1 MIAENSQLAVVQG
14 LVLERSQV
22 TSLGAMVFKG
32 RCCRLSYGVLC
43 REEYDPND
51 NPTHIGQRILQSP
64 LDGKYWVEGQID
76 WLLKQ
81 VCRVQVTNAQSHLV
95 TNFLRATWSLLMAS

>member
-22 TSLGAMVFKG
+22 TSLNAMIFKG

-43 REEYDPND
+43 REEYNPND
-51 NPTHIGQRILQSP
+51 NPTHIGQRVVESP
-64 LDGKYWVEGQID
+64 HDGKYWVEGQID

-81 VCRVQVTNAQSHLV
+81 VCK
-95 TNFLRATWSLLMAS
+95 F

>member
-1 MIAENSQLAVVQG
+1 MPRIAALLNTTNMIAENSQLAVVQG

-22 TSLGAMVFKG
+22 TSLGAMVFKE

-43 REEYDPND
+43 REEYDPNN
-51 NPTHIGQRILQSP
+51 NPTHIGQRVLKSP

-81 VCRVQVTNAQSHLV
+81 VCRV
-95 TNFLRATWSLLMAS
+95 

>member
-1 MIAENSQLAVVQG
+1 MKAENSQLAVVQG

-22 TSLGAMVFKG
+22 TSLGAMVFKE

-43 REEYDPND
+43 REEYDPNE
-51 NPTHIGQRILQSP
+51 NPTHIGQRVLKSP

-81 VCRVQVTNAQSHLV
+81 VCRV
-95 TNFLRATWSLLMAS
+95 